1 MLARDGNQE
10 PQRPYPYFNFFVG
23 DVAKRTMDMN
33 ATEFGAYMLL
43 VMFYWEHGR
52 LPAEEDA
59 PLVTRLDRKAWRRV
73 SKKVLERASYEI
85 PFLEDEKR
93 RIADNIARGRKG
105 AEARWRKRDAMPAQC
120 LGNA

>member
-1 MLARDGNQE
+1 MDQTRNGQE
-10 PQRPYPYFNFFVG
+10 PRRPYPYFSFFVG

-52 LPAEEDA
+52 LPADGDA
-59 PLVTRLDRKAWRRV
+59 PLVTRLDRKTWRRI
-73 SKKVLERASYEI
+73 SRKVLDRARYEI
-85 PFLEDEKR
+85 PFLDSEKV

-105 AEARWRKRDAMPAQC
+105 AEARWGKQAQAMPEERF
-120 LGNA
+120 